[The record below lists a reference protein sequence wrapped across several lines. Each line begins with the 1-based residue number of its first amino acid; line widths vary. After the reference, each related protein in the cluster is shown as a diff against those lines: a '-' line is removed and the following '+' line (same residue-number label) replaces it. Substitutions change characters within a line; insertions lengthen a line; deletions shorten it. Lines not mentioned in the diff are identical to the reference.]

1 MGKVSL
7 HLYQALS
14 SAHLSRERKALLTNQ
29 IGGCMEDEGRE
40 PSVSEFVTLLAVMTL
55 LWLVIPLLLL
65 EWLAG
70 LNVVEIVWYSMGLL

>member
-1 MGKVSL
+1 
-7 HLYQALS
+7 
-14 SAHLSRERKALLTNQ
+14 
-29 IGGCMEDEGRE
+29 MEDEGRE